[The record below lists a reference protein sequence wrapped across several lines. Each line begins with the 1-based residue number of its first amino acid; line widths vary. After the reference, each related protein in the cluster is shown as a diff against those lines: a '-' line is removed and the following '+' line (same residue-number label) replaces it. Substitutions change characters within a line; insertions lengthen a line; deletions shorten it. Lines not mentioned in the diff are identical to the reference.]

1 MSGHRRAVAVLL
13 GVACVAVGLAAP
25 AQADTNDDRFAEIV
39 AGLGIP
45 VDPETLPATGRRIC
59 DMLTTG
65 LVDAVNPVP
74 VVRGVRD
81 MLQQS
86 NGLERR
92 QASGLLKAAASVYCP
107 ENLAYLGR

>member
-1 MSGHRRAVAVLL
+1 MTEEHHMSGHRRAVAVLL

-45 VDPETLPATGRRIC
+45 VDPRPCRRRV
-59 DMLTTG
+59 TRSTG
-65 LVDAVNPVP
+65 LRRRQPGA
-74 VVRGVRD
+74 RRAVRD
-81 MLQQS
+81 ML
-86 NGLERR
+86 RR
-92 QASGLLKAAASVYCP
+92 PTAWAPSGGGLLKAAASVYCP